1 MGGYP
6 GISRWAQ
13 GNHKGPYK
21 GKREEKGML
30 KQAVSGWYSWP
41 LLALQMQEGVYEPNN
56 VFLYKVER

>member
-21 GKREEKGML
+21 GKREEKGVFEASSVRVV
-30 KQAVSGWYSWP
+30 Q
-41 LLALQMQEGVYEPNN
+41 LAIAGFADAGRGL
-56 VFLYKVER
+56 